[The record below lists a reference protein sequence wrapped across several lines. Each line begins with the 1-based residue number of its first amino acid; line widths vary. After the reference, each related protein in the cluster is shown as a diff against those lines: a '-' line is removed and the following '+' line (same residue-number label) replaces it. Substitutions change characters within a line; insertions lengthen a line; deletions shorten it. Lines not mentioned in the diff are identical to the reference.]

1 MSRKTYRWINEKFVE
16 CGTSSIY
23 ENPAAAA
30 VIDDTMQPL
39 KHPVTGKT
47 YNSKSAYHRTNKEL
61 GLEVVGNDLLSRK
74 PRHVPEVLTDAKIMD
89 AAQRAEAIHNDP
101 TKRREMENRNNYLYE
116 QQQRLIRK

>member
-1 MSRKTYRWINEKFVE
+1 MTRKLYRWKNNKFEE

-30 VIDDTMQPL
+30 VIDDTMAPI

-47 YNSKSAYHRTNKEL
+47 YNSKSAYHKTNKEL

-74 PRHVPEVLTDAKIMD
+74 PRHIPEVLTEAKIMD
-89 AAQRAEAIHNDP
+89 AAARAEAIHADP

-116 QQQRLIRK
+116 QQQRLLKR